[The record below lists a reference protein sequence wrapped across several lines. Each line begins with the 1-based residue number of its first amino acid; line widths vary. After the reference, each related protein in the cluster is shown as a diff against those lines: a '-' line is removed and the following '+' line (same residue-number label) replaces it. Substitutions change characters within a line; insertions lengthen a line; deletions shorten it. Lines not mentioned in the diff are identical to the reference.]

1 MYLCV
6 IVRANRIDQ
15 ETGNYDD
22 AHEQHNITEFVL
34 TSHPVPPK
42 TNYAV
47 GVLRGGTVKGTSL

>member
-1 MYLCV
+1 V